1 MYNHCAN
8 TAYIVKPF
16 FQKLE
21 SLPSQSV
28 IFFDEE
34 KPHFTVPWHFH
45 PEIEI
50 LFVVKSS
57 GTSYVGDGI
66 RRFIDGEISI
76 IGENVPHWWK
86 SDKKYFEGKALMG
99 MKALIIQFNKEIFNT
114 NFIDLPEMAAIK
126 ELLAKSQR
134 GLQFTGKSRK
144 QFGEQIVKIF
154 QLSGI
159 RRITELVLLLDMM
172 ANTKEYKYHS
182 SIGYSKSINT
192 FDFYRFNK
200 IHEHIILNLTKP
212 IKLEEVA
219 DIANICPTAF
229 CRYFKKHTG
238 KTFSSFL
245 NEIRVGHACR
255 LMMTEDISISGASL
269 ESGFNNLSH
278 FNEQFK
284 RVMNLTPSAYLAA
297 YKNDDKALVK
307 EDIFEIHKKEEEWE
321 DPTFCHDQA
330 SVF

>member
-1 MYNHCAN
+1 M
-8 TAYIVKPF
+8 KPF

-50 LFVVKSS
+50 LYVVKSS

-66 RRFIDGEISI
+66 RRFTDGEISI

-86 SDKKYFEGKALMG
+86 SDQKYFESKTKGG
-99 MKALIIQFNKEIFNT
+99 MKALIIQFDKEIFNL
-114 NFIDLPEMAAIK
+114 NFINLPEMSSIK
-126 ELLAKSQR
+126 ELLVKAQR
-134 GLQFTGKSRK
+134 GMQFSGKSRK
-144 QFGEQIVKIF
+144 MFGEQIVKIF

-159 RRITELVLLLDMM
+159 NRITELILLLDMM

-212 IKLEEVA
+212 IRLEEVA

-245 NEIRVGHACR
+245 NEIRIGNACR
-255 LMMTEDISISGASL
+255 LLLTDNITISGASL

-284 RVMNLTPSAYLAA
+284 RVMKITPTAYLAA
-297 YKNDDKALVK
+297 YRNERDGIVGEQTKVMHEPLVDWDDPSL
-307 EDIFEIHKKEEEWE
+307 W
-321 DPTFCHDQA
+321 HDQA
-330 SVF
+330 NVF

>member
-1 MYNHCAN
+1 M
-8 TAYIVKPF
+8 KPF
-16 FQKLE
+16 YQKLE

-66 RRFIDGEISI
+66 RHFTDGEISI

-86 SDKKYFEGKALMG
+86 SDKKYFEVKPMIG
-99 MKALIIQFNKEIFNT
+99 MKALIVQFNKEIFQN
-114 NFIDLPEMAAIK
+114 NFINLPEMSAIK
-126 ELLAKSQR
+126 DLLDKSQR
-134 GLQFTGKSRK
+134 GIQFTGKSRK
-144 QFGEQIVKIF
+144 LFGEQIAKIF
-154 QLSGI
+154 GLSGI
-159 RRITELVLLLDMM
+159 SRITELVLLLDMM
-172 ANTKEYKYHS
+172 ANTKEFKYHA

-219 DIANICPTAF
+219 NIANICPTAF

-255 LMMTEDISISGASL
+255 LMLTENISISSASL

-278 FNEQFK
+278 FNDQFK
-284 RVMNLTPSAYLAA
+284 RVMKLTPSAYLSA
-297 YKNDDKALVK
+297 YKNEKQVFANSNMFDLPEKKDEWDD
-307 EDIFEIHKKEEEWE
+307 
-321 DPTFCHDQA
+321 PSFCHDQA
-330 SVF
+330 NVF